1 MRVWSLLVTS
11 PHSRQAT
18 TETWSVLPPDRLRLR
33 EVCEGG
39 SMNQDKYSSVLWLQ
53 GRNRRLTDAVREM
66 LDYLYDDNAIAA
78 AAVGEQIILGDDN
91 E

>member
-1 MRVWSLLVTS
+1 
-11 PHSRQAT
+11 
-18 TETWSVLPPDRLRLR
+18 
-33 EVCEGG
+33 
-39 SMNQDKYSSVLWLQ
+39 MNQDKYSSVLWLQ
-53 GRNRRLTDAVREM
+53 GRNRRLTDAVRVM

>member
-1 MRVWSLLVTS
+1 MRPLSVDS
-11 PHSRQAT
+11 HHAGQQAN
-18 TETWSVLPPDRLRLR
+18 EVVALHDYHRLRLP
-33 EVCEGG
+33 EVYEGG

-66 LDYLYDDNAIAA
+66 LDYLYNDNAIAA